1 MGDRRI
7 ARWRTGVEELRS
19 FNIVLAGSNFPV
31 QQIELDDFSF
41 LGRPLRPGLR
51 IPVALQAV
59 AGEFRL
65 EVFEERLQ
73 VSVVDASATPDKIGA
88 LQEAARTFINE
99 YAGRKAIT
107 AVGHNFQ
114 GTATTQLGSGAE
126 LLKRLTWRRALAGII
141 ASTTDPVPSLGV
153 RFRRGFETTSLLRLE
168 ASIDDTSRFFYDLNF
183 SFSMLGEEG
192 QAKFSVL
199 EALDAFNTSLAAGTE
214 IVEGLS
220 QLSDETLP
228 EEPAL

>member
-1 MGDRRI
+1 
-7 ARWRTGVEELRS
+7 VQELRS

-73 VSVVDASATPDKIGA
+73 VSVVDASATPDKIAA

-114 GTATTQLGSGAE
+114 GTATTQLGTGTE
-126 LLKRLTWRRALAGII
+126 LLKRLAWRRALAGII
-141 ASTTDPVPSLGV
+141 ASTADPVLSLGV
-153 RFRRGFETTSLLRLE
+153 RFRRGFETTSLLRVE

-183 SFSMLGEEG
+183 SFSMTGEEG
-192 QAKFSVL
+192 QAKFSAL
-199 EALDAFNTSLAAGTE
+199 EALDAFNTSLGAGTE